1 MQTIEASV
9 CSLSF
14 YFILICFILLLPSS
28 LIHCLPYYP
37 YYIIDSL
44 PCFLS
49 DEGVYRKAKYPVML
63 EIIDPFK
70 TKVNCNLARLS
81 TL

>member
-9 CSLSF
+9 C
-14 YFILICFILLLPSS
+14 FILIYFILLLPS
-28 LIHCLPYYP
+28 LIHCLPYY
-37 YYIIDSL
+37 IIDSL
-44 PCFLS
+44 SHFLC

-70 TKVNCNLARLS
+70 TEVNCNLARLS
-81 TL
+81 PL